1 MKKQQSGFTLIELV
15 VVIVILGILAATAVP
30 RFANLTTNA
39 NTAVA
44 QGLLGSIMSSAAIQL
59 GNNLGTPSSFANV
72 LGNTDFAN
80 VPSGTTLNAAGGDSG
95 GGPMTIDA
103 TGTNFTGGPITCDTT
118 GVGTTITVAVSTQS
132 AAGTLSGGL
141 CSG

>member
-1 MKKQQSGFTLIELV
+1 MKQQQSGFTLIELV

-59 GNNLGTPSSFANV
+59 GAKQGVASTFENILS
-72 LGNTDFAN
+72 NTDFAN
-80 VPSGTTLNAAGGDSG
+80 VPDTASISQTGGGGGARTINAAGNAFDG
-95 GGPMTIDA
+95 GTAI
-103 TGTNFTGGPITCDTT
+103 NCDTT
-118 GVGTTITVAVSTQS
+118 VNGATTITVSVGGQS
-132 AAGTLSGGL
+132 VDGVLSNGL